1 MLLPRPVYKLSVF
14 VSLEH
19 VKYEL
24 INLNIDNTLLG
35 LLNMKMEAVYCSET
49 AVAIYQ
55 ATVCHIPG
63 DLNLTNTA
71 GRISD
76 LTKTVSWL
84 PHSEVQE
91 PSTNVATSSERCVVV
106 RRFRSMQFYVFFI
119 LWENVRFLISRVR

>member
-1 MLLPRPVYKLSVF
+1 MY
-14 VSLEH
+14 

-24 INLNIDNTLLG
+24 INVNIDNTLLG

-49 AVAIYQ
+49 VVAIYQ
-55 ATVCHIPG
+55 ATVCHIPE
-63 DLNLTNTA
+63 DWNLTNTA

-84 PHSEVQE
+84 SHSDVQQ
-91 PSTNVATSSERCVVV
+91 PSTNVIV
-106 RRFRSMQFYVFFI
+106 RGSTRFRSMQFYVFFI